1 MVIRVEAD
9 LEKALSAAAQ
19 QQGRAPEELA
29 ISALRERFVSERTP
43 LRPHDSWER
52 RLLSIATDCGIGLSD
67 QAVSSSGLY
76 E

>member
-29 ISALRERFVSERTP
+29 ISALRERFVSVRTLP
-43 LRPHDSWER
+43 KPRDSWER
-52 RLLSIATDCGIGLSD
+52 RLLSIATDCGVALSD
-67 QAVSSSGLY
+67 EAVSSSGLY
-76 E
+76 D